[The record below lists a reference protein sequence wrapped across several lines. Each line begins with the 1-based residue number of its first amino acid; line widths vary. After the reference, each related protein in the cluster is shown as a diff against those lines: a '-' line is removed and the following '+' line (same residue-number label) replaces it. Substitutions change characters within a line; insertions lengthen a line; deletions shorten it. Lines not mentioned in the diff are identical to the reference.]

1 VIEASGPVAEW
12 SDIDGIVD
20 QWGDPTADR
29 AYLERVWLNRL
40 VRASD
45 RAFDVELWRALV
57 DEDHVVPDGAMITLG
72 FDGARWHDATALV
85 GTEITTGY
93 QWLVGLW
100 EQPYKIED
108 WEVPADE
115 VAVAVADAFD
125 RWNVWRMYADP
136 PYWESTVAEWAGR
149 YGETRVVE
157 WWTNRVK
164 AMAYAVKAFD
174 TAIRSGEISH
184 DGSPHLTRHV
194 GNAFRR
200 MVAVRDD
207 QGIQLWTI
215 YKERSDSP
223 HKIDGAMSAI
233 LSWEA
238 RCDALTA
245 GAGQPDESVYE
256 EQGLM
261 VV

>member
-1 VIEASGPVAEW
+1 VIEASGPTAKW

-29 AYLERVWLNRL
+29 SYLERVWLNRL

-45 RAFDVELWRALV
+45 RAFDVERWRDLADTDYIVL
-57 DEDHVVPDGAMITLG
+57 DGAMITLG

-85 GTEITTGY
+85 ATEIATGF
-93 QWLVGLW
+93 QWPIGLW
-100 EQPYKIED
+100 EQPYNIDD

-115 VAVAVADAFD
+115 VDAAVVQAFD
-125 RWNVWRMYADP
+125 RWSVWRLYADP
-136 PYWESTVAEWAGR
+136 PYWESTVAEWGGR
-149 YGETRVVE
+149 YGEKRVIE

-164 AMAYAVKAFD
+164 AMAYAIKSFD
-174 TAIRSGEISH
+174 TAIKSGEISH
-184 DGSPHLTRHV
+184 DGDPHLIRHV

-200 MVAVRDD
+200 KVNVRDE

-223 HKIDGAMSAI
+223 HKIDGAMAAV

-238 RCDALTA
+238 RCDALAA
-245 GAGQPDESVYE
+245 GVGQPVVSVYE
-256 EQGLM
+256 ERGLLSL
-261 VV
+261 